1 MDLGYARIGT
11 PGEGLELQ
19 IDALTA
25 AGVAP
30 EHIYVDTKSG
40 SGGNGPGLRA
50 LIGGARE
57 GDVIV
62 VHTLDRLGRRFADL
76 NNLIYELTQRGVQ
89 IRNLDGATPADSSG
103 PDDATA

>member
-1 MDLGYARIGT
+1 MDLGYARIVT
-11 PGEGLELQ
+11 PGHGLELQ

-40 SGGNGPGLRA
+40 SGRDGPGLRA
-50 LIGGARE
+50 LIDVTRD

-62 VHTLDRLGRRFADL
+62 VHTLDR
-76 NNLIYELTQRGVQ
+76 
-89 IRNLDGATPADSSG
+89 SSS
-103 PDDATA
+103 P